1 MSSSRRKILV
11 ADGDEIVVAL
21 ISHLLHRQG
30 YVVQTA
36 STADEAATRL
46 RADQYAVI
54 LLDAAFERALQPR
67 LAPRTILLSPKPTDT
82 CLSVHAIILKPI
94 ELQAL
99 IDTVNRCAKE
109 SGE

>member
-1 MSSSRRKILV
+1 MSSPRRKILV
-11 ADGDEIVVAL
+11 ADRDEIVVAL
-21 ISHLLHRQG
+21 ISHLLNRQG
-30 YVVQTA
+30 YAVEIA
-36 STADEAATRL
+36 LTADEAAARL
-46 RADQYAVI
+46 RGRQFDAI
-54 LLDAAFERALQPR
+54 LLDAAFERVLQPR

-82 CLSVHAIILKPI
+82 SLPVHAIILKPI